1 MIGRTNAMGGGG
13 IFGEHDAIVRVTA
26 PAGSTVIFSR
36 GAVTKGSTGHPN
48 ADDPSVYDYYFVVPQ
63 AAFSSSPWTVTG
75 TLNGKTD
82 SVSVVV
88 DSADEYDVEL
98 IYAYFFLR
106 NGVLQN
112 GTELNGMSGNNITA
126 PTITDMTGYKKIVLP
141 SNSGVY
147 FDEFDFS
154 QYSTLYIDSGIVDPN
169 NWFSWL
175 YEGISSTN
183 WWRPDYSGD
192 MYAFLKSQTAYTRYT
207 AQINI
212 SGADSTY
219 KWLKIFTYATSSTGF
234 ELDLYN
240 IYCK

>member
-75 TLNGKTD
+75 PLNGKTD

-88 DSADEYDVEL
+88 
-98 IYAYFFLR
+98 
-106 NGVLQN
+106 
-112 GTELNGMSGNNITA
+112 NGMSGNNITA